1 MLRDLENEFNG
12 DVSFDTKTAERIRKK
27 VRDRFCCD
35 TDFVSCLRDK
45 NGRMFCEITFS
56 AVPSS
61 LNIGELRDAVGE
73 TCDRERR
80 RIR

>member
-1 MLRDLENEFNG
+1 MRLVTADQFGGISDMLRDLENEFNG

-45 NGRMFCEITFS
+45 TAECLRNHLFGG
-56 AVPSS
+56 AVLP
-61 LNIGELRDAVGE
+61 
-73 TCDRERR
+73 
-80 RIR
+80 